1 MTPITHLVILTFLFL
16 LGACVGSF
24 LNVVIWRLPRDES
37 LVHPG
42 SHCPNCQT
50 PLSWYDNIPILG
62 WLKLHGKC
70 RFCATAISKRY
81 PIVEAVTAVLF
92 VSYYAMF
99 YLTPSR
105 LHLGFCAAAEQTILD
120 TWPMFLLYLYLLA
133 ALLAASLIDAE
144 YFIIPTQI
152 IWSWKGGVVVVA
164 VVVHTLVDEPGLPGA
179 ISASALPAALA
190 AGGAVGLLLSLLL
203 LRLGKLPLSFAGGGP
218 LLDIERAEHDRQTA
232 AALEEGAEQP
242 PAPPEYTPRQIRAEM
257 RKEMLFLVPPLFC
270 AFVWMLLTWQG
281 GPLHRQWD
289 ALLQHRWL
297 GALLG
302 SALGGLVGGFLV
314 WLTRILGTLAFGR
327 EAMGMG
333 DVDLMA
339 AVGAVLGPGP
349 AIIAF
354 FIAPFFGLAV
364 AVYLFFA
371 GRRELPYGPY
381 LSLAT
386 AAVML
391 FYRPI
396 AEYLSPLSWLVT
408 LLQHQ
413 IWGR

>member
-1 MTPITHLVILTFLFL
+1 
-16 LGACVGSF
+16 
-24 LNVVIWRLPRDES
+24 
-37 LVHPG
+37 
-42 SHCPNCQT
+42 
-50 PLSWYDNIPILG
+50 
-62 WLKLHGKC
+62 
-70 RFCATAISKRY
+70 
-81 PIVEAVTAVLF
+81 
-92 VSYYAMF
+92 
-99 YLTPSR
+99 
-105 LHLGFCAAAEQTILD
+105 
-120 TWPMFLLYLYLLA
+120 
-133 ALLAASLIDAE
+133 LAASLIDAE

-152 IWSWKGGVVVVA
+152 IWSWKGGVAVVA
-164 VVVHTLVDEPGLPGA
+164 VVVHTLVDAPGLPGA

-218 LLDIERAEHDRQTA
+218 LLEIERAEHDRETA
-232 AALEEGAEQP
+232 AALAQGTEQP
-242 PAPPEYTPRQIRAEM
+242 AGPPEYTPRQIRAEM
-257 RKEMLFLVPPLFC
+257 RKEMLFLLPPLFC

-289 ALLQHRWL
+289 ALLQYRWL
-297 GALLG
+297 SALLG
-302 SALGGLVGGFLV
+302 SVLGGLVGGFVV

-391 FYRPI
+391 FYCPI
-396 AEYLSPLSWLVT
+396 AGYLSPLLWLLT
-408 LLQHQ
+408 LLQRQ
-413 IWGR
+413 IWG